1 MTTFTSDTKII
12 ANNTERIFT
21 FLTDLTNFHNLLPDQ
36 IKDWKSTPTTCSF
49 TIEGAGTL
57 GFEIFEKEP
66 FSMIRYKDFGQVPF
80 HYDLVV
86 EMQPVENDKTQVQ
99 LAFEADLNAMLK
111 MMLKKPLTNLLNMM
125 IDKMETI

>member
-1 MTTFTSDTKII
+1 MTTFQSEKKTIL
-12 ANNTERIFT
+12 NNNKRIYD

-36 IKDWKSTPTTCSF
+36 VKDWKSTPTTCSF
-49 TIEGAGTL
+49 IIDGAGTL

-66 FSMIRYKDFGQVPF
+66 FSMIRYKDFGNVPF

-86 EMQPVENDKTQVQ
+86 EMEAVSETETTVQ

-125 IDKMETI
+125 IEKMETI